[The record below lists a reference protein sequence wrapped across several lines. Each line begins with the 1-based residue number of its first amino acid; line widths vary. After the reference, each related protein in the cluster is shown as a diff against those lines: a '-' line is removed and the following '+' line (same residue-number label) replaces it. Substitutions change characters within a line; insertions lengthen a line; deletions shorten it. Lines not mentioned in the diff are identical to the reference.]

1 MEIDNL
7 IIEEFQ
13 AQGVE
18 LREPNDH
25 NNHILELRKDGHLI
39 ARCSQTGVQL
49 ENILKEI
56 QAGKYE
62 N

>member
-1 MEIDNL
+1 MELDSL

-18 LREPNDH
+18 LREPDD
-25 NNHILELRKDGHLI
+25 HILEILQDGQVI
-39 ARCSQTGVQL
+39 VRCSQTGVQL

>member
-1 MEIDNL
+1 MEIDSL

-13 AQGVE
+13 TQGVE
-18 LREPNDH
+18 LREPDD
-25 NNHILELRKDGHLI
+25 HILEILQDGQVI